1 MFEFLSMFFNAV
13 WDLFMIP
20 WPGFDFPIIYAFL
33 GVAFGVISL
42 RLILSLF
49 GVSLGHSL
57 SDAVK
62 SANSREIR
70 IAKARKDDEK

>member
-49 GVSLGHSL
+49 NVSLGS
-57 SDAVK
+57 SISNAVT
-62 SANSREIR
+62 SGNNRNIR
-70 IAKARKDDEK
+70 IAIARKDDVK